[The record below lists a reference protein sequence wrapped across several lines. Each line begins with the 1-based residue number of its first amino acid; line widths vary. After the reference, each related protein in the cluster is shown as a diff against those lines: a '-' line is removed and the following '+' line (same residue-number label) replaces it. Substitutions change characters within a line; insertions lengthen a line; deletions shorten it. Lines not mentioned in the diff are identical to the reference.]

1 MNCRKKNKNTITIE
15 ISDRMVLAFMW
26 KNRVGQ
32 ILYLKGTYMLRKV
45 GLDKDTGTYCY
56 LTGAI
61 EELS

>member
-1 MNCRKKNKNTITIE
+1 
-15 ISDRMVLAFMW
+15 MVLAFMW